1 MTLEEI
7 YLTYEELKKEGYS
20 KEKLFCATCKLYIDN
35 NLKIEDLNSALKV
48 LGYKLSDE
56 LLTYPTDKQK
66 ELIDKYVKAFAL
78 QYDLEE
84 FK

>member
-1 MTLEEI
+1 MFLWANN
-7 YLTYEELKKEGYS
+7 LTCCFSLILSLDIYS
-20 KEKLFCATCKLYIDN
+20 KYLFKKVLFNLN

-56 LLTYPTDKQK
+56 LLTYEPDKQK
-66 ELIDKYVKAFAL
+66 ELIDKYVKAFAV